1 MRTATYKGRI
11 LGNSIN
17 AYNFYKQATGRGL
30 QADMAILGESSKK
43 LSSIDPNKMTP
54 EELVEASKQ
63 VDTASIVMGLY
74 VALRKSGDPEVR
86 RKTPEQILDEL
97 EMGNLSDP
105 KLLNV
110 MVELIS
116 PKKELAE

>member
-1 MRTATYKGRI
+1 MRIATYKGRT

-97 EMGNLSDP
+97 EMDNLSDP